1 MKIFR
6 ANPSIRL
13 AVRFLETII
22 GDFRI
27 LKLRPMVDEATRAI
41 SRRARQCEAGLFLGL
56 ILFVFPVLLLSPS
69 SAKAHTRLL
78 DDKKEAE
85 LRTVHGVVVDK
96 NDNGISS
103 GIVYLENMKTQ
114 NVRTYI
120 TDDAGNYRF
129 SGLDPNEDYEIHAE
143 KGDLTSSTRTIS
155 SFDSRRD
162 IEVVLKLTHEKK

>member
-1 MKIFR
+1 MKNSR
-6 ANPSIRL
+6 THSGIRS
-13 AVRFLETII
+13 AVRII
-22 GDFRI
+22 EAIICDFRI
-27 LKLRPMVDEATRAI
+27 VKSRPVADEAPQAA
-41 SRRARQCEAGLFLGL
+41 SARVFRSCTGLFMGL
-56 ILFVFPVLLLSPS
+56 LLFVFPLLLLSPS
-69 SAKAHTRLL
+69 SAKAHARLL

-103 GIVYLENMKTQ
+103 GVVYLENMKTQ
-114 NVRTYI
+114 NIRTYI

-143 KGDLTSSTRTIS
+143 KGILTSSTRTIS

-162 IEVVLKLTHEKK
+162 IEVVLKLIHPKK